1 LLKDGELVGA
11 IGILREE
18 VRPFTDKQIELVTN
32 FAAQAVIIVLF
43 EGKRRLSTAHTHLC
57 HWRRPFA
64 VLHNDAY
71 DVVGYGRLPPRGRRE
86 TAWHTEPETREN
98 AAS

>member
-1 LLKDGELVGA
+1 MTQLG
-11 IGILREE
+11 
-18 VRPFTDKQIELVTN
+18 PW
-32 FAAQAVIIVLF
+32 AA
-43 EGKRRLSTAHTHLC
+43 S
-57 HWRRPFA
+57 FA

-98 AAS
+98 AASQAGAAEAHPRGNGRESNRSVR